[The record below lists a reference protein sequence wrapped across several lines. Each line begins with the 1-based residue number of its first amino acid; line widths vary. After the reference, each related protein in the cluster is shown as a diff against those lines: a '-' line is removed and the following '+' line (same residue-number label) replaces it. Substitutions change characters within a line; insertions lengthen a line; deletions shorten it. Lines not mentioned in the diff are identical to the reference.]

1 MKRFFALIVTLSV
14 LALGIL
20 PAYAAGST
28 LASLEQTS
36 YVVAHSD
43 NYRVYFFATV
53 QNTGTKP
60 ASIND
65 LLFEIKDPNG
75 DTIESTSKYK
85 LYPEVL
91 EAGQAG
97 WLVISKDVKDIDSK
111 AEISSFGLTMTSKVN
126 DDKAAHALTAVG
138 EYIAKDEDD
147 NEDVLRA
154 SVTNSRQENAFNITV
169 AMAAR
174 DAQGKLL
181 YITGDTAKDIGL
193 APDCALLSRS
203 LIKDDIM
210 DELKDAGTPIATVE
224 ALAYTVEDLDD

>member
-1 MKRFFALIVTLSV
+1 MKRHIALIVTLAI

-20 PAYAAGST
+20 PAYAAPGT
-28 LASLEQTS
+28 VVTIEQTS

-43 NYRVYFFATV
+43 NYRVYYFATV
-53 QNTGTKP
+53 QNTGAKP

-91 EAGQAG
+91 EAGQVG

-111 AEISSFGLTMTSKVN
+111 AEIGSFGLTLTAKAN
-126 DDKAAHALTAVG
+126 DDKAAHALTAAA
-138 EYIAKDEDD
+138 EYIKKDEDD

-210 DELKDAGTPIATVE
+210 DELKDAGTPVATVE
-224 ALAYTVEDLDD
+224 AMAYTVEDLDD